1 MKLNVHEWGTGDR
14 TALLIHGLFADH
26 QNWYRVGPALAQ
38 RGYRVI
44 APDLRGHGASPRG
57 AYSPE
62 LWAADLVE
70 SLPKN
75 ADLAIGHSLAGMA
88 LALAAKGLAVRRAI
102 YVDPTWKMN
111 KEQHVSFGSTWR
123 GQLAWTEEQWRAA
136 NPRWG
141 AGDIEARVESMR
153 TFDPA
158 CIEGLAT
165 GNGHDHMP
173 ERTEIPALILVA
185 DPSPFI
191 TSEDA
196 VVLSNSGFDVQTLK
210 GTSHSMFREDF
221 DAFMSAMDEW
231 LVREAIRS

>member
-1 MKLNVHEWGTGDR
+1 MKLNVHEWGAGDR

-26 QNWYRVGPALAQ
+26 QNWYRVGPALAE

-88 LALAAKGLAVRRAI
+88 LVLAAKELAVRRAI

-123 GQLAWTEEQWRAA
+123 GQLACTEAQWTCA
-136 NPRWG
+136 NP
-141 AGDIEARVESMR
+141 ASLPVVIPARV
-153 TFDPA
+153 
-158 CIEGLAT
+158 
-165 GNGHDHMP
+165 
-173 ERTEIPALILVA
+173 
-185 DPSPFI
+185 
-191 TSEDA
+191 
-196 VVLSNSGFDVQTLK
+196 
-210 GTSHSMFREDF
+210 
-221 DAFMSAMDEW
+221 
-231 LVREAIRS
+231 

>member
-26 QNWYRVGPALAQ
+26 QNWYRVGPALAE

-88 LALAAKGLAVRRAI
+88 LALAAKELAVRRAI
-102 YVDPTWKMN
+102 YVDPTWKN
-111 KEQHVSFGSTWR
+111 GEPVLVLRHGTKLCDLRSVALHPGAR
-123 GQLAWTEEQWRAA
+123 GRDHRRRAGQSCLEWNVA
-136 NPRWG
+136 PR
-141 AGDIEARVESMR
+141 IEN
-153 TFDPA
+153 F
-158 CIEGLAT
+158 
-165 GNGHDHMP
+165 
-173 ERTEIPALILVA
+173 
-185 DPSPFI
+185 
-191 TSEDA
+191 
-196 VVLSNSGFDVQTLK
+196 
-210 GTSHSMFREDF
+210 
-221 DAFMSAMDEW
+221 
-231 LVREAIRS
+231 